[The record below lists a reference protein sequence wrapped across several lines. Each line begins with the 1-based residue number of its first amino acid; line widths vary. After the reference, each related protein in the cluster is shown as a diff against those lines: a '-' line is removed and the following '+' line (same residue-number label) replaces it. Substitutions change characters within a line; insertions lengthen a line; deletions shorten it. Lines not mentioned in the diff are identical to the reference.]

1 MSCDNGFELLR
12 LLTGEYSLKTRHEA
26 LGLRAELTNKNFKLF
41 SSETTQSTI
50 VVDTVRKID
59 AHVSRFQKL
68 VATLP
73 PGIDKTGVMITK
85 SDQLLMLLKNLPS
98 QCSEYVT
105 LHSASDSYKDARDSA
120 IRYERQR
127 RLFSDFGKKHIH
139 EVFGSGDSSA
149 NVYDMTYAD
158 GRQRSQHQQV

>member
-1 MSCDNGFELLR
+1 MFCDNGFELLR
-12 LLTGEYSLKTRHEA
+12 LLTGEYSFKTRHEA
-26 LGLRAELTNKNFKLF
+26 LGLRAKLTNKNFKLS

-50 VVDTVRKID
+50 GVDTVRKID
-59 AHVSRFQKL
+59 THVSRFQKL

-73 PGIDKTGVMITK
+73 PGMEKTGVVITQ
-85 SDQLLMLLKNLPS
+85 SDQLLMLLPS
-98 QCSEYVT
+98 QCSEYVM

-120 IRYERQR
+120 TRYERQR

-149 NVYDMTYAD
+149 NVYDMICRWWP
-158 GRQRSQHQQV
+158 GLGSWC